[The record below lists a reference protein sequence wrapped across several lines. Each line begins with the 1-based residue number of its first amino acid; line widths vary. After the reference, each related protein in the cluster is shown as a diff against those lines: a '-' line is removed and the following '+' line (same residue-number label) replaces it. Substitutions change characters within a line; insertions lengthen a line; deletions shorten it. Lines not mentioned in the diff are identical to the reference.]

1 MCLYQTNHWSK
12 ADTLLLL
19 VSPNYM
25 LAVEATL
32 IELLPEEEEMDGGM
46 WKKTTDFFFF
56 TAKIFSKS
64 YN

>member
-1 MCLYQTNHWSK
+1 
-12 ADTLLLL
+12 
-19 VSPNYM
+19 M

-46 WKKTTDFFFF
+46 WKKKKTTDFFF